1 MNNAKLEG
9 RGDGGRGSGGD
20 GAIHGPTTVCA
31 EVQAGLAVTP
41 CLRRGGV
48 QGLGNQR
55 PLSFV
60 KPCKALEFLN
70 SASHTG
76 QRGKLQA
83 SKRQQPEKLQ
93 APKGRR
99 GPGRRATWLKN
110 MKLRNEP
117 ILKMQ
122 ESPDFTDM
130 KWRF

>member
-31 EVQAGLAVTP
+31 EVRAGLAVTP

-83 SKRQQPEKLQ
+83 SKRQHPEKLQ
-93 APKGRR
+93 APR
-99 GPGRRATWLKN
+99 GARAWVEGDLAKKHEITKQSHFKN
-110 MKLRNEP
+110 AG
-117 ILKMQ
+117 IA
-122 ESPDFTDM
+122 
-130 KWRF
+130 